1 MKSYI
6 RRNKGYFILL
16 SACCASSALFAVAV
30 QFLKG
35 EVLDLALT
43 GALSRTGISVLFL
56 LSAILLEVLLF
67 YGYDCASSRFI
78 ASCARNLRFDLMH
91 GVLAQTYPAF
101 LAEGK
106 SACLAKFTNDAELV
120 RSLYFSVLPQFAEI
134 LSKILLVSGALFLL
148 SWRMA
153 LLTLFLLTTPL
164 YVPKLI
170 EKRLKRAVEEGV
182 YMDQY
187 DYIIVNDDLDVCVK
201 ELDALMQSTHHAV
214 KFNKEFVAAI
224 KDDLKTL

>member
-6 RRNKGYFILL
+6 KRNKEYFILL
-16 SACCASSALFAVAV
+16 SVCCAASALFAVAV

-35 EVLDLALT
+35 QVLDLALT
-43 GALSRTGISVLFL
+43 GALSRTGISVLL
-56 LSAILLEVLLF
+56 LLLEVLLF

-78 ASCARNLRFDLMH
+78 AFCARDLRFDLMR

-148 SWRMA
+148 NWRMA

-164 YVPKLI
+164 YVQSL
-170 EKRLKRAVEEGV
+170 LKSV
-182 YMDQY
+182 
-187 DYIIVNDDLDVCVK
+187 
-201 ELDALMQSTHHAV
+201 
-214 KFNKEFVAAI
+214 
-224 KDDLKTL
+224 

>member
-16 SACCASSALFAVAV
+16 SGLLRLKRAVCRRRSV
-30 QFLKG
+30 FKG
-35 EVLDLALT
+35 RGAGSRAH

-170 EKRLKRAVEEGV
+170 EKRLKTAQNA
-182 YMDQY
+182 Y
-187 DYIIVNDDLDVCVK
+187 K
-201 ELDALMQSTHHAV
+201 ESVTHHLSRIAGWLSVFETV
-214 KFNKEFVAAI
+214 KNFSCGASRF
-224 KDDLKTL
+224 

>member
-6 RRNKGYFILL
+6 KRNKGYFILL
-16 SACCASSALFAVAV
+16 SVCCASSALFAVAV

-43 GALSRTGISVLFL
+43 GELSRTGIFVLFL

-78 ASCARNLRFDLMH
+78 ASCARDLRFDLMH
-91 GVLAQTYPAF
+91 GVIAQTYPAF

-148 SWRMA
+148 NWRMA
-153 LLTLFLLTTPL
+153 LLTLPADHAPL
-164 YVPKLI
+164 CA
-170 EKRLKRAVEEGV
+170 EA
-182 YMDQY
+182 D
-187 DYIIVNDDLDVCVK
+187 
-201 ELDALMQSTHHAV
+201 
-214 KFNKEFVAAI
+214 
-224 KDDLKTL
+224 